1 MNLSRPDRVGR
12 LDALAAS
19 YVLGTLSGRARARL
33 AHVART
39 DTTVRA
45 AIRAWEARLAP
56 FAESAPPIN
65 PSPQVW
71 KRIALRLG
79 LPANRQVDRGP
90 WWTRVG
96 FWRGFAVASFVAALG
111 LTFALTQVAMAPT
124 AAPIVVVLAAQD
136 QPPALVA
143 TMERGS
149 RTMTVKVVGGA
160 PVPADRSLELWMLPE
175 GAAPRSLGVVPSTGV
190 GRVTLPEVPDVA
202 LANVPAL
209 AVTLEQ
215 TGGSPTG
222 APQGPVLY
230 TGRVERFY

>member
-1 MNLSRPDRVGR
+1 MNLSRPDRIER

-19 YVLGTLSGRARARL
+19 YVLGTLHGRARARL

-39 DTTVRA
+39 DTVVRA
-45 AIRAWEARLAP
+45 TIRAWEERLAP

-79 LPANRQVDRGP
+79 LPADRQLERGP

-111 LTFALTQVAMAPT
+111 LTFALTQLAVAPPT
-124 AAPIVVVLAAQD
+124 APIVVVLAAQD
-136 QPPALVA
+136 QAPAVVA
-143 TMERGS
+143 TMERDS

-160 PVPADRSLELWMLPE
+160 PVPADRSLELWMLPQ

-190 GRVTLPEVPDVA
+190 GRVTLPALPDVA
-202 LANVPAL
+202 LADVPAL
-209 AVTLEQ
+209 AVSLEQ
-215 TGGSPTG
+215 QGGSPTG

-230 TGRVERFY
+230 TGRVEKFY

>member
-19 YVLGTLSGRARARL
+19 YVLGTLPGRARARL
-33 AHVART
+33 AHIART
-39 DTTVRA
+39 DTVVRA
-45 AIRAWEARLAP
+45 TIRAWEVRLAP

-79 LPANRQVDRGP
+79 LDATRRVERGP
-90 WWTRVG
+90 WWMRMG

-111 LTFALTQVAMAPT
+111 LTLALTQLAVAPT
-124 AAPIVVVLAAQD
+124 AEPIVVVLAAPD

-143 TMERGS
+143 TMERDS
-149 RTMTVKVVGGA
+149 RTMTVKVVGGT
-160 PVPADRSLELWMLPE
+160 PVPQDRSLELWMLPQ

-190 GRVTLPEVPDVA
+190 GRVTLPALPDVA

-209 AVTLEQ
+209 AISLEQ
-215 TGGSPTG
+215 RGGSPTG

>member
-12 LDALAAS
+12 LDALAAA

-33 AHVART
+33 AHIART
-39 DTTVRA
+39 DTVVRA
-45 AIRAWEARLAP
+45 TIRAWEERLAP
-56 FAESAPPIN
+56 FAEAAPPIN

-71 KRIALRLG
+71 KRVALRLG
-79 LPANRQVDRGP
+79 LPANPQLERGP

-96 FWRGFAVASFVAALG
+96 FWRGFAVASFAAALG
-111 LTFALTQVAMAPT
+111 LTFALMQVAVAPGD
-124 AAPIVVVLAAQD
+124 PIVVVLAAQD

-143 TMERGS
+143 TMERDS

-160 PVPADRSLELWMLPE
+160 PVPPDRSLELWMLPQ

-190 GRVTLPEVPDVA
+190 GRVTLPALPDVA
-202 LANVPAL
+202 IANVPAL
-209 AVTLEQ
+209 AVSLEQ
-215 TGGSPTG
+215 RGGSTTG

-230 TGRVERFY
+230 TGRVEKFY

>member
-1 MNLSRPDRVGR
+1 MNLSRPDRVER

-33 AHVART
+33 AYIART
-39 DTTVRA
+39 DTVVRA
-45 AIRAWEARLAP
+45 TIRAWEERLAP

-79 LPANRQVDRGP
+79 LPADRPLERGA

-111 LTFALTQVAMAPT
+111 LTFALTQLAVAPPT
-124 AAPIVVVLAAQD
+124 APIVVVLAAQD
-136 QPPALVA
+136 QPPAVVA
-143 TMERGS
+143 TMERDS

-160 PVPADRSLELWMLPE
+160 PVPADRSLELWMLPQ

-190 GRVTLPEVPDVA
+190 GRVTLPALPDVA

-209 AVTLEQ
+209 AVSLEQ
-215 TGGSPTG
+215 QGGSPTG

-230 TGRVERFY
+230 TGRVEKFY